1 MTLYTSDTKRTG
13 VRTQKTAL
21 IYLAVAVFCAVFG
34 AVYEVFSHG
43 VISAFMVL
51 AFLFPLLGG
60 ALPFFLIYKAGSA
73 RQACRR
79 KAAKKRPAGARHA
92 SGNRPPLSSGIVA
105 RSLYHSGIISLTV
118 GSIMTGILEIYGTTN
133 GLTAAYWLAGAALML
148 SGIVTHLITVIL
160 RPNKV

>member
-1 MTLYTSDTKRTG
+1 MYTSDTNRTG
-13 VRTQKTAL
+13 ARTPKTAL
-21 IYLAVAVFCAVFG
+21 IYLVAAIFCAVFG
-34 AVYEVFSHG
+34 AIYEIFSHG

-73 RQACRR
+73 RQARRR
-79 KAAKKRPAGARHA
+79 KTAKKRPAGARLT
-92 SGNRPPLSSGIVA
+92 SGNRRPLSPGITS

-133 GLTAAYWLAGAALML
+133 GLTAAYWLAGAALIL
-148 SGIVTHLITVIL
+148 SGIVTHLITVI
-160 RPNKV
+160 RYSDIP